1 MLSLNVRSESSII
14 KFSAAGAGFFALV
27 GIGWGLWAHSMAIVF
42 DGSYSLVSLGLSLL
56 SLMAL
61 RVATSPADNRFNF
74 GRLPAEPL
82 AIAVKGLVILLVCLV
97 SFGAAVL
104 AIVHGGREVAA
115 GKAIFFALLSV
126 LLCFFIWWRL
136 RKANTSLQSVLV
148 EAEQHQWWMDGV
160 LSLAVLLG
168 FVLTWSL
175 QFTALAHW
183 ALYADPVLVILVSG
197 YFIQVPLKMLKNAV
211 NELLM
216 VSPSA
221 ELRKQ
226 VYRELESLGIS
237 HRQCKMAK
245 SGSYLLLEVRI
256 GIERVEQMQG
266 VQQQLERK
274 LAELPLEPVVW
285 LDFYCLSHS
294 KQQRL
299 A

>member
-1 MLSLNVRSESSII
+1 MLSLNIRSESSIL

-56 SLMAL
+56 SLLAL
-61 RVATSPADNRFNF
+61 RVASAPADSRFNF
-74 GRLPAEPL
+74 GRLQAEPL
-82 AIAVKGLVILLVCLV
+82 SIAVKGMVILLVCVV
-97 SFGAAVL
+97 SFAAAVMAVL
-104 AIVHGGREVAA
+104 DGGRQVAA
-115 GKAIFFALLSV
+115 DKAIFFALLSV
-126 LLCFFIWWRL
+126 LVCFAIWWRL
-136 RKANTSLQSVLV
+136 RQANLSLQSVLV
-148 EAEQHQWWMDGV
+148 EAEQNQWWMDAV

-168 FVLTWSL
+168 FILTWGL
-175 QFTALAHW
+175 QFTPYAGW
-183 ALYADPVLVILVSG
+183 ALYADPVMVILVSG
-197 YFIQVPLKMLKNAV
+197 YFIQVPLRMLWHSI

-216 VSPSA
+216 ISPPP

-256 GIERVEQMQG
+256 GVERVEQMQG
-266 VQQQLERK
+266 VQNQLEHK
-274 LAELPLEPVVW
+274 LMQLPLEPVVW
-285 LDFYCLSHS
+285 LDFYCKPSVR
-294 KQQRL
+294 QQKI